1 VVWTAADGFSGA
13 TALSQWAQGGNG
25 ALVNTVTGA
34 PITWMDAFI
43 GNIPGSIGEVST
55 LALMI
60 GAALIVYMRIA
71 SWRIIAGVLIGM
83 VATATLFNV

>member
-1 VVWTAADGFSGA
+1 QWAHGGSGA
-13 TALSQWAQGGNG
+13 LIN
-25 ALVNTVTGA
+25 NITGA

-60 GAALIVYMRIA
+60 GAAMIVYMRIA
-71 SWRIIAGVLIGM
+71 SWRIIAGVMIGM
-83 VATATLFNV
+83 IAVSTLFNVVGSD

>member
-1 VVWTAADGFSGA
+1 WAHGGSGA
-13 TALSQWAQGGNG
+13 LIN
-25 ALVNTVTGA
+25 NITGA

-60 GAALIVYMRIA
+60 GAAMIVYMRIA
-71 SWRIIAGVLIGM
+71 SWRIIAGVMIGM
-83 VATATLFNV
+83 IAVSTLFNVVGSDTNP